1 LLGSRFDS
9 RSFGDGDG
17 YLPAEAVG
25 AVLLKPLTRAEQD
38 GDEILAVVRGT
49 AVNHAGSSQAY
60 GMPNGRSQMAVI
72 RSALRRAGVAPE
84 SIGYI
89 EAAASGS
96 AIGDA
101 VELTALAQVFEGVP
115 CALGAVKS
123 NIGHAEAASG
133 ITQLAKVLLQLRHG
147 ALAPTIHA
155 DTPNP
160 HVRLEDTGL
169 RLQRALTEWKRP
181 LIEEDGVRREVPRRA
196 LINAFGAGGTYASA
210 VLEEY
215 RDRRAPAVSTV
226 STVSTEDEVVVVSAR
241 TATALRAMVA
251 ALVSWL
257 ERDGEA
263 SLADIAYTLQMCRE
277 AMAFRLAAV
286 VRDRASLLST
296 LRAYLAD
303 PEGCPDSLHVGDPQT
318 AAQLQQLAPG
328 DFAQSV
334 VDAAIVRRDLDR
346 LAWMWT
352 RHLPIDWQV
361 LYRGAARR
369 VDLPTYAF
377 ERARYWVPDPA
388 HELAMAGSL
397 VGADVRTFITAF
409 LQQALD
415 LMADGFDGSRTF
427 RDYGVDSVI
436 GVSLVRALNRR
447 FELDLSGRVLL
458 EHPNI
463 DALTRHLETLVP
475 RVGSTE
481 RPKEAQMRSAL
492 RDFRSGALSRA
503 QVRAMLERSAAG

>member
-1 LLGSRFDS
+1 
-9 RSFGDGDG
+9 
-17 YLPAEAVG
+17 
-25 AVLLKPLTRAEQD
+25 
-38 GDEILAVVRGT
+38 
-49 AVNHAGSSQAY
+49 
-60 GMPNGRSQMAVI
+60 
-72 RSALRRAGVAPE
+72 
-84 SIGYI
+84 
-89 EAAASGS
+89 
-96 AIGDA
+96 
-101 VELTALAQVFEGVP
+101 
-115 CALGAVKS
+115 
-123 NIGHAEAASG
+123 
-133 ITQLAKVLLQLRHG
+133 
-147 ALAPTIHA
+147 
-155 DTPNP
+155 
-160 HVRLEDTGL
+160 
-169 RLQRALTEWKRP
+169 
-181 LIEEDGVRREVPRRA
+181 
-196 LINAFGAGGTYASA
+196 
-210 VLEEY
+210 
-215 RDRRAPAVSTV
+215 
-226 STVSTEDEVVVVSAR
+226 
-241 TATALRAMVA
+241 
-251 ALVSWL
+251 
-257 ERDGEA
+257 
-263 SLADIAYTLQMCRE
+263 
-277 AMAFRLAAV
+277 MAFRLAAV

-328 DFAQSV
+328 DFAQGV

-361 LYRGAARR
+361 LRRGAARR

-388 HELAMAGSL
+388 HEVAMAGAL

-415 LMADGFDGSRTF
+415 LMADGFDGRRTF

-475 RVGSTE
+475 RAASTE
-481 RPKEAQMRSAL
+481 RPHEALMRSAL
-492 RDFRSGALSRA
+492 RDFRAGALSRA